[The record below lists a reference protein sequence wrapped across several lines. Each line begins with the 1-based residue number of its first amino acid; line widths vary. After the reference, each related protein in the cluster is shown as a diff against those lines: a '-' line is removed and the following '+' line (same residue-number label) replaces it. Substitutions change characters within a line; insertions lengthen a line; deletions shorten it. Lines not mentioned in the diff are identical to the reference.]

1 MRTLILACLFALSP
15 APLIAQET
23 TTGTYAEGDVTIP
36 LSHGVALRKDDSEGI
51 LFDQAGIWILLS
63 NTEADPSAL
72 AGGLFPPV
80 YGMAKQGKLQ
90 GLLFVIKPGDHNAL
104 SISIL
109 ANGEPG
115 SFRTLSL
122 SKTPALWEKL
132 VVGPTRI
139 SGTLISDETHFSF
152 DLPIAENPITAD
164 LHGAAAQ
171 ASPQLAALMAN
182 ARAWIAGD
190 LDAVKATVSHR
201 KQAEI
206 DGYTAAQRT
215 QLAAMAGPDMKALLA
230 AKPKLDRVVV
240 RGDTASI
247 KTPDGGAM
255 ISSAKTGCG
264 NSTDT
269 PERRAEV
276 IATPRHAA
284 NRSRASG
291 GRDRRRCRTTGPCR
305 DCPQHWKPM
314 SGSRCR
320 RTGQPLH
327 GLDAA
332 VATR

>member
-1 MRTLILACLFALSP
+1 MRTLILACLLALTP
-15 APLIAQET
+15 AQLMAQST
-23 TTGTYAEGDVTIP
+23 ASGTYAEGDVTIP

-51 LFDQAGIWILLS
+51 LFDEAGIWILLS
-63 NTEADPSAL
+63 NAEAGPQAL

-104 SISIL
+104 SISVL
-109 ANGEPG
+109 ATQDREQG

-132 VVGPTRI
+132 VVGPHRI
-139 SGTLISDETHFSF
+139 SGTLVSGETHFSF
-152 DLPIAENPITAD
+152 DLLIAENPITAD

-171 ASPQLAALMAN
+171 ASPQLAVLMAN

-190 LDAVKATVSHR
+190 LDAVKATISHR

-215 QLAAMAGPDMKALLA
+215 QLAAQAGPDMRALLA

-247 KTPDGGAM
+247 KTPDGGAFDF
-255 ISSAKTGCG
+255 TREDG
-264 NSTDT
+264 
-269 PERRAEV
+269 V
-276 IATPRHAA
+276 
-284 NRSRASG
+284 
-291 GRDRRRCRTTGPCR
+291 
-305 DCPQHWKPM
+305 WK
-314 SGSRCR
+314 
-320 RTGQPLH
+320 
-327 GLDAA
+327 LD
-332 VATR
+332 